1 MTDDKKKNALPY
13 GYVLD
18 SGVYRYTV
26 RSVLGMG
33 GFGITYYGELK
44 TRVGNINVDVPIAIK
59 EFFPASLCE
68 RLDGTSTM
76 SYSNPTKD
84 QVERARK
91 DFMGEARRLN
101 SLANKHP
108 NIVAV
113 NEVFETNNTAYY
125 VMEYLEG
132 VSLDKYIKENG
143 PMDEGRMLQVMRPII
158 DAVAFLH
165 RHRVTHL
172 DIKPANIMIVGGTV
186 DTPER
191 PVLIDFGLSKHY
203 DAAGNATSTI
213 NSSGFSDGYA
223 PKEQY
228 RGITTFSPASDVYAL
243 GATMLYCLTG
253 QRLPSSLDL
262 KPGEV
267 AGAIPAGVSPG
278 LRRTLERALALD
290 KEDRYLDAGA
300 LLAALP
306 GAATSSTTPLNK
318 ESTKTTSA
326 SPRNKYDGSVD
337 YGEYE
342 ADRKSR
348 AKDDKKVSKPGYSKS
363 ERGLIIVTICV
374 LLGVLLLLFSH
385 KNNTEEA
392 NEVVAVVPGHV
403 TPGNLDLIAKAP
415 DGGYRYFTQ
424 EEWQGMSDSDKSAY
438 EGLGVVVMDGST
450 EPFYV
455 ELHDSGRTM
464 DWYEADRIY
473 GDRLP
478 TEVQCRVIGKN
489 SNQLESTI
497 KFFGGNCSASNDRPY
512 WGRSYNDDDAWMI
525 WMRTGGV
532 EHLKKEVHFM
542 YTNVDRRAYY
552 SVRAVAPLPA
562 SR

>member
-143 PMDEGRMLQVMRPII
+143 PMDEGRMLEVMRPII

-300 LLAALP
+300 LLVALP
-306 GAATSSTTPLNK
+306 VATLSNNTLMGVRPDVIQDRAGNSKKTKDNTPSLKNPFILALIVCSAIAICLTACGQLFTIDEGK
-318 ESTKTTSA
+318 CCTGYNGYYVLVLGEPHNDMLWVVIFLLYLSPIMSMWLLLKSKT
-326 SPRNKYDGSVD
+326 RRYDIIGGSFFV
-337 YGEYE
+337 
-342 ADRKSR
+342 
-348 AKDDKKVSKPGYSKS
+348 
-363 ERGLIIVTICV
+363 GLLLSIVTMNWIEALSYYDYWYTV
-374 LLGVLLLLFSH
+374 GSGLKGTAFVMLLGII
-385 KNNTEEA
+385 
-392 NEVVAVVPGHV
+392 
-403 TPGNLDLIAKAP
+403 IALTAYSIKLK
-415 DGGYRYFTQ
+415 
-424 EEWQGMSDSDKSAY
+424 DKR
-438 EGLGVVVMDGST
+438 ER
-450 EPFYV
+450 F
-455 ELHDSGRTM
+455 
-464 DWYEADRIY
+464 
-473 GDRLP
+473 
-478 TEVQCRVIGKN
+478 
-489 SNQLESTI
+489 
-497 KFFGGNCSASNDRPY
+497 
-512 WGRSYNDDDAWMI
+512 
-525 WMRTGGV
+525 
-532 EHLKKEVHFM
+532 KKIQ
-542 YTNVDRRAYY
+542 R
-552 SVRAVAPLPA
+552 
-562 SR
+562 